1 MNFSYVKMILTG
13 LIYTENIIIVGAI
26 VEFIYSFYQI
36 SYTIFKLKPLMA
48 YINNGQ

>member
-13 LIYTENIIIVGAI
+13 LIYIENIIIVGAI

-36 SYTIFKLKPLMA
+36 SYIIFKLKPLMA

>member
-1 MNFSYVKMILTG
+1 MILTG

-36 SYTIFKLKPLMA
+36 LYYTIFKLKPLMA